1 MATNRYTV
9 TETTSDLSDEI
20 GAETVLYSVNGT
32 KYAIDLTEA
41 EAKEFYEVLAPYVSV
56 SRVKG
61 GKPKERGNRKEA
73 AEETQAIRAWAAEN
87 GHEVN
92 PTGRIPNTVREA
104 YEVAQGGTKR
114 VRRAKASA

>member
-9 TETTSDLSDEI
+9 TETLSDLSDEV

-41 EAKEFYEVLAPYVSV
+41 EAKDFHEALAPYISV

-61 GKPKERGNRKEA
+61 GQPKQRTNRKAA
-73 AEETQAIRAWAAEN
+73 AEETAAIRAWAAEN

-92 PTGRIPNTVREA
+92 PTGRIPNQVREA
-104 YEVAQGGTKR
+104 YEAAQGTGKR
-114 VRRAKASA
+114 TRKAKATA

>member
-1 MATNRYTV
+1 MATSRYTV
-9 TETTSDLSDEI
+9 TEITSDISDEI
-20 GAETVLYSVNGT
+20 GAETVQYSVNGT

-41 EAKEFYEVLAPYVSV
+41 EQKEFHEALAPYVAV

-61 GKPKERGNRKEA
+61 PQPARNGSRKA
-73 AEETQAIRAWAAEN
+73 STEEVAAIRAWAAEN

-104 YEVAQGGTKR
+104 YEAAHGGPKR
-114 VRRAKASA
+114 TRKAKAKA